1 MSIKN
6 SKRFAEI
13 EYSLQSYFDKSVAT
27 VMAQVKDTLN
37 AKQTKELADYL
48 RSPAGIVAN
57 SNPLAPHLGWQTVRM
72 TGEWNSKTTEDYLK
86 MCNTKMQNDKRMQQ
100 DFAVLAS
107 EWRNAV
113 VGEIGRKRY
122 DELSRQIGCDM
133 AYAYIG
139 QRMEDLM
146 IGKLVKDD
154 MPKSSIEYIMRK
166 AAKQSIWG
174 LSDELMKSPL
184 AKEIEARGE
193 KAYNPNKAEK
203 AAGKVLGSATDAVSF
218 GAIGT
223 WGAFAKFVGCDLA
236 VGYVMDKSLGGTEQ
250 RKEQVMERSISKG
263 VFGSNGNVFDDFRRQ
278 ASKLEQAS
286 SSLQTLNN
294 RLSHKIQLP
303 TKRYKPMAWT
313 TQNNNN
319 NPFPLFKPDTS
330 FLHPEDKRKD
340 PKYKDVPLIVA
351 PGKEDAYLEEKAKQD
366 AAKVKE
372 EERIIAEKEKDAKT
386 EDQQEYVVEETT
398 NEQSEAANTNVNGW
412 DGLLANFGLDGF
424 CDITNNLGYI
434 LAMLPDMLVGLFTGK
449 TKSLN
454 MDNSMIPLAS
464 IVAGMFVKN
473 PILKMLLMGMGGAN
487 LLNKA
492 GHEALE
498 RKQNEG
504 VGETRNLGSEENRNQ
519 GNSELGGAR
528 NGQVQYRQYADESL
542 NPRIDKPV
550 LRGNCLVMSIDKV
563 PCTIQLPQAV
573 VEAYQAGALPLN
585 TLANAILR
593 KSEQMQVVA
602 ARQYEE
608 KQEEREAFV
617 RQRGV

>member
-154 MPKSSIEYIMRK
+154 MPKSSIEYIIRK

-184 AKEIEARGE
+184 TKEIEARGE
-193 KAYNPNKAEK
+193 KAYKPNKAEK

-223 WGAFAKFVGCDLA
+223 WGTFAKFVGCDLA

-313 TQNNNN
+313 TQDNNN

-351 PGKEDAYLEEKAKQD
+351 PGKEDAYLEKKAKQD

-372 EERIIAEKEKDAKT
+372 AERIIAEKEKDAKT
-386 EDQQEYVVEETT
+386 EDQREDVVEETT
-398 NEQSEAANTNVNGW
+398 NEQSEAANTNENGW

-424 CDITNNLGYI
+424 SDITNNLGYI

-504 VGETRNLGSEENRNQ
+504 VEETRNQ
-519 GNSELGGAR
+519 GDTETRGAG
-528 NGQVQYRQYADESL
+528 NGQVQYRQYADEPLDS
-542 NPRIDKPV
+542 RIDKPM

-585 TLANAILR
+585 TLANAVLR
-593 KSEQMQVVA
+593 KSEQMQAVA

-608 KQEEREAFV
+608 KQEEREAVV